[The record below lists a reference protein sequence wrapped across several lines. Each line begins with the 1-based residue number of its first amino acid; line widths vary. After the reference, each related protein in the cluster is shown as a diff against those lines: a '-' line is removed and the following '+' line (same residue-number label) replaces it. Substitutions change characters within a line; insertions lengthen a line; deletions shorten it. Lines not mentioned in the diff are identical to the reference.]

1 MMQKKSKDW
10 KLANPKCNHWRL
22 ITGCKLEERKGGSN
36 SEHACRW
43 AGHDDAGG
51 GERGREERVKIQ
63 PPASLW
69 SPATLSTANPV
80 CSRYRRWRA

>member
-43 AGHDDAGG
+43 AGHGDEGD
-51 GERGREERVKIQ
+51 GREERGKRGLKYNPSQSMEPGHIEHRK
-63 PPASLW
+63 PSL
-69 SPATLSTANPV
+69 
-80 CSRYRRWRA
+80 